1 MKSKIQTS
9 VIIKLNP
16 FKICIGTYANEGT
29 KRMEKLTRIVKK
41 EDSIREML
49 TCGTV
54 VFDISVDREEL
65 KLAMEYMTGNDVSCS
80 ISVGSRVQIIIIII
94 LRATRHPLLHIKVT
108 GAYLS
113 AILT

>member
-1 MKSKIQTS
+1 
-9 VIIKLNP
+9 
-16 FKICIGTYANEGT
+16 
-29 KRMEKLTRIVKK
+29 MEKLTRIVKK

-65 KLAMEYMTGNDVSCS
+65 KLAMEYMTGEDVNCF
-80 ISVGSRVQIIIIII
+80 ISVGNRVQIIIIIIII
-94 LRATRHPLLHIKVT
+94 LRATRHPVLNMKVT
-108 GAYLS
+108 GSYLS

>member
-65 KLAMEYMTGNDVSCS
+65 KLALEYLTGDDISCF
-80 ISVGSRVQIIIIII
+80 ISVGNRIQIFIIII
-94 LRATRHPLLHIKVT
+94 LRVTRHPLLRIKGT
-108 GAYLS
+108 GTYLS

>member
-1 MKSKIQTS
+1 MIEIENSNKF
-9 VIIKLNP
+9 IIKLNP

-65 KLAMEYMTGNDVSCS
+65 KLAMEYLTGEDVSCS
-80 ISVGSRVQIIIIII
+80 ISAGNRLQIIIII
-94 LRATRHPLLHIKVT
+94 RATRHPLLNIKVT
-108 GAYLS
+108 GAYLF